1 MADETTD
8 FLSKTFIDLLE
19 KQLEKAKSQEEAD
32 EIVKKFEDIDL
43 SKIFVDIYDTM
54 ANNTTKYMRDTMHEE
69 VMLFRADEQEF
80 LSRQEQ
86 K

>member
-32 EIVKKFEDIDL
+32 EIVKKI
-43 SKIFVDIYDTM
+43 
-54 ANNTTKYMRDTMHEE
+54 
-69 VMLFRADEQEF
+69 
-80 LSRQEQ
+80 
-86 K
+86 